1 MKDFLNFMILM
12 RENPW
17 SRITCCFCDKRKNP
31 ETYIIK
37 FLSNQREVILK
48 KRMLGK
54 KNFWYHLKKN
64 VRWSNYEG
72 KPLEPDYVL
81 FLRQKKEPR
90 NLYYQIFI
98 EPKGSYLK
106 EKDAWKEKFDN
117 ISF

>member
-64 VRWSNYEG
+64 VRWSNYGRIRNIGFEAYHFITRQR
-72 KPLEPDYVL
+72 KLVL
-81 FLRQKKEPR
+81 IR
-90 NLYYQIFI
+90 NLV
-98 EPKGSYLK
+98 
-106 EKDAWKEKFDN
+106 N
-117 ISF
+117 